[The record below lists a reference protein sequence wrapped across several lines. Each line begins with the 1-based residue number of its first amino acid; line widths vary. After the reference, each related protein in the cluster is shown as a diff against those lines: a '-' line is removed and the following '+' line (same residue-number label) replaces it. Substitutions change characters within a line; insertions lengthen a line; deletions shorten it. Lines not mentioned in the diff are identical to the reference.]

1 MKLLIWDY
9 CINSML
15 HTHSNYSLLQGA
27 VSIDDLIGRAK
38 SFGMKALALTDRNGM
53 YGLIQF
59 YKKAT
64 EEGIKPI
71 LGAYIDDPADTKEYV
86 LLLAATR
93 EGYSNLCRII
103 TARKLRESFTL
114 DGLVRG
120 ELPGLFLVTP
130 SIRLLKAAGKRATVF
145 GELPVTP
152 STKKLSREV
161 YEFCVANGYRYVP
174 TSPVYFLDKE
184 DYLLHKT
191 VTAIRL
197 RTTLGSIKPEETEP
211 EDFYFRSYEEVMREW
226 KKIPGALQN
235 INYIVDNCNLNLE
248 MGKTKFPLFPTPNNE
263 PSFSYLW
270 KLAFKGLEMRYHTI
284 TETAINRL
292 RYELEVINDLGFPD
306 YFLVVW
312 DIVREAKQRG
322 MMLLGRGSAANSLV
336 SYCLGFTE
344 VDPIKYDLYFE
355 RFLNRGRMSPPD
367 VDLDFSWR
375 ERDEIVKYVFEKYG
389 YDKVAMISTT
399 VTFRA
404 RSAFRETAKVFGIAE
419 SEISQYSKFIPW
431 TDARNLSN
439 LATMFPE
446 AKSLK
451 FEGEPWKSI
460 ITIASRLAS
469 FPRHLSIHPGGI
481 VITPTPITDFVALE
495 FASNKGLGI
504 IITQPDMYPVEDMGL
519 IKIDLLSQRSLGV
532 LRETMTNALL
542 NYG

>member
-1 MKLLIWDY
+1 
-9 CINSML
+9 
-15 HTHSNYSLLQGA
+15 
-27 VSIDDLIGRAK
+27 
-38 SFGMKALALTDRNGM
+38 MKALALTDNNGC

-59 YKKAT
+59 YKKAI

-71 LGAYIDDPADTKEYV
+71 LGVYIDDPKNEKEYV
-86 LLLAATR
+86 IILAATR
-93 EGYSNLCRII
+93 EGYANLCKII
-103 TARKLRESFTL
+103 TTRKLKEDFSLEELVKREL
-114 DGLVRG
+114 QGV
-120 ELPGLFLVTP
+120 FLITP
-130 SIRLLKAAGKRATVF
+130 SIRLLHFAGKRDNIF
-145 GELPVTP
+145 GELIVTK
-152 STKKLSREV
+152 STKKNAREV
-161 YEFCVANGYRYVP
+161 YEFCVANGLKYIP
-174 TSPVYFLDKE
+174 TSPIYFLEKD

-197 RTTLGSIKPEETEP
+197 RSTLGSLKDCEPEP
-211 EDFYFRSYEEVMREW
+211 EDFYFRSYEEVLREW

-235 INYIVDNCNLNLE
+235 INCIIESCNVDLE
-248 MGKTKFPLFPTPNNE
+248 MGQTKFPIFPTPNNE

-270 KLAFKGLEMRYHTI
+270 KLAFKGLEARYHTI

-312 DIVREAKQRG
+312 DIVREAKRRG

-355 RFLNRGRMSPPD
+355 RFLNRSRMSPPD

-375 ERDEIVKYVFEKYG
+375 ERDEIVKYVFDKYG

-431 TDARNLSN
+431 TDARNLAN
-439 LATMFPE
+439 LAVSFPE
-446 AKSLK
+446 SRSLK

-460 ITIASRLAS
+460 IAIASRLAS
-469 FPRHLSIHPGGI
+469 FPRHLSIHPSGI
-481 VITPTPITDFVALE
+481 VITPTPITDYVALE

-532 LRETMTNALL
+532 LRETMGKLGQFN
-542 NYG
+542 NSIIQ